1 MSKYSPTKFFYVRKD
16 ADETMAFPVD
26 SIRSFTMT
34 DATSLL
40 ISIEG
45 AAGTTALGNVDL
57 TITTGKSSDVIKA
70 IIHAGRSSRALF
82 IPIADND
89 SGEYVNS
96 GIVTVTSTTE

>member
-26 SIRSFTMT
+26 AIRSFTLT

-57 TITTGKSSDVIKA
+57 EITTGKSSDVIKA

-82 IPIADND
+82 INIADKVT
-89 SGEYVNS
+89 GKYVHS
-96 GIVTVTSTTE
+96 AITDVTATVE